1 MSRPSVDD
9 VVVSTLVALGLQGR
23 AFTARAVGL
32 DRYSSLL
39 IASDGTELVV
49 VPTLLGWTEP
59 AVCIGRY
66 GQHASDKARRYWVI
80 RGNFEEALRREE
92 VDA

>member
-1 MSRPSVDD
+1 MIRSGVDD

-23 AFTARAVGL
+23 AFTARVVGL
-32 DRYSSLL
+32 DRFSGLL

-49 VPTLLGWTEP
+49 VPTLRGWTEP

-66 GQHASDKARRYWVI
+66 GQRASDKARKYWVI
-80 RGNFEEALRREE
+80 RGNFEEAFRQE
-92 VDA
+92 VNA